1 MDGGM
6 RRGVVAA
13 AVVSGLLLAGAS
25 SAARITGSNHGDT
38 LRGTGGAD
46 RIYGKSGRDTLL
58 GLGGDDELYPGPGA
72 DAVRCGA
79 GRDTVHADWA
89 DTIARDCERV
99 LHATP
104 AAVGAFAG
112 TSTQNEEVTLDVLPG
127 GRTLTRFR
135 INSLNQSCTPA
146 NELATFGALDFG
158 DTAFPIAKRGAF
170 TASYA
175 GPGTVGGY
183 AAQLD
188 VRAWGRLT
196 GRTASGVA
204 RFDATF
210 TDEAGTAFTC
220 SSGNVGWTASLR

>member
-1 MDGGM
+1 M
-6 RRGVVAA
+6 RGRVLA
-13 AVVSGLLLAGAS
+13 AVLLASLLVAGAS
-25 SAARITGSNHGDT
+25 TAARIVGSNHGDT
-38 LRGTGGAD
+38 LRGTKGAD
-46 RIYGKSGRDTLL
+46 RIYGKSGPDTLL
-58 GLGGDDELYPGPGA
+58 GLAGADELYPGPGA
-72 DAVRCGA
+72 DVVRCGA

-104 AAVGAFAG
+104 AAVGVFAG
-112 TSTQNEEVTLDVLPG
+112 TSTQNEAVTLDVLPG

-158 DTAFPIAKRGAF
+158 DTVFPLAKSGSF

-188 VRAWGRLT
+188 VRVSGRLT
-196 GRTASGVA
+196 GRKASGVA
-204 RFDATF
+204 RVDTTF
-210 TDEAGTAFTC
+210 TDKDGTAFAC
-220 SSGNVGWTASLR
+220 SSGDVGWSAALP